1 MSEPFV
7 GEIRLVGFNFP
18 PNGWALCNGQLLSIA
33 QSTVLFDLIGT
44 TYGGDGQ
51 STFALPDLQGRI
63 PIHQGAGFTIGQVAG
78 EETVTLTLGQIPSHA
93 HAARATSDSGAAT
106 SPANA
111 VWAQT
116 PQLAY
121 HEPVLAS
128 DPSSV
133 AMAADSV
140 QLVGSSQPHD
150 NLMPFLTLNFVISL
164 FGVFPTQN

>member
-1 MSEPFV
+1 MSQPYV
-7 GEIRLVGFNFP
+7 GEIRLTGFNFTP
-18 PNGWALCNGQLLSIA
+18 VGWEFCNGQLLAID
-33 QSTVLFDLIGT
+33 QFTTLFELIGT

-51 STFALPDLQGRI
+51 ATFGLPDLQGRI
-63 PIHQGAGFTIGQVAG
+63 PIHQGSGFTIGQRGG
-78 EETVTLTLGQIPSHA
+78 EETVTLTPPQIPSHA
-93 HAARATSDSGAAT
+93 HAGQATSDAGSAT

-133 AMAADSV
+133 PMAPDSV
-140 QLVGSSQPHD
+140 QLVGGSQPHD
-150 NLMPFLTLNFVISL
+150 NLMPFLTINFIISL
-164 FGVFPTQN
+164 FGVFPSQ